1 MANDIIQQSEELF
14 NSAETLNNIY
24 TKYPRLKKFVQI
36 DDIIFSPEK
45 YKEGEGQ
52 LEFHHADED
61 LSPFKGRTVI
71 EIYNPNLKGEW
82 LEQAIFGDMLHGL
95 PNKDPEFT
103 ELRSQFKDSLE
114 DWQMQRAHEK
124 HQEQEAGKKSP
135 HMNIE
140 YPPRDFDK
148 AFDVSILDGFIRGY
162 IAPDERD
169 EWRNFYTDEQKG
181 ILDNMVNLLQEEE

>member
-1 MANDIIQQSEELF
+1 MADNLIQQSEELF

-24 TKYPRLKKFVQI
+24 TKYPRLKKFIQI
-36 DDIIFSPEK
+36 DDIVFSPEK
-45 YKEGEGQ
+45 YKEGEQ

-82 LEQAIFGDMLHGL
+82 LEQAIFGDMLHAL

-103 ELRSQFKDSLE
+103 ELRSQFKDSLTE
-114 DWQMQRAHEK
+114 DQMQTANEMYQRQESSGK
-124 HQEQEAGKKSP
+124 H
-135 HMNIE
+135 
-140 YPPRDFDK
+140 PPREFDK

-162 IAPDERD
+162 IAPDEHD
-169 EWRNFYTDEQKG
+169 EWRQNNFYTDEQKG